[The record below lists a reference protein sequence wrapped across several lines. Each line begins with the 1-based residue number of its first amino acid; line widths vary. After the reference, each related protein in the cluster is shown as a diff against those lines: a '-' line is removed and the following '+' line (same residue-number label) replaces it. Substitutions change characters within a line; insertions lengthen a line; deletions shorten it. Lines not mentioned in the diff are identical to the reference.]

1 VQTRGSVIS
10 LAGLPSVPNALKI
23 MIMFFFLENETVR
36 SGKQHNM
43 DTIRA
48 SQVDAN
54 RLNN

>member
-23 MIMFFFLENETVR
+23 MIIFFLENETVR

>member
-1 VQTRGSVIS
+1 MTEKER
-10 LAGLPSVPNALKI
+10 
-23 MIMFFFLENETVR
+23 ENNCIKTLNKVEVENGTIR